1 MKVYQKMIFKRE
13 LIGFKNDVNKKIK
26 DKKGIEKRNEM
37 PSYKK
42 LMFINRIRIIIYTV
56 HKRQIASNSS
66 IH

>member
-1 MKVYQKMIFKRE
+1 MIFKRE

-42 LMFINRIRIIIYTV
+42 LMFINRIRIIIYTA
-56 HKRQIASNSS
+56 HKRQIASNFVSAS